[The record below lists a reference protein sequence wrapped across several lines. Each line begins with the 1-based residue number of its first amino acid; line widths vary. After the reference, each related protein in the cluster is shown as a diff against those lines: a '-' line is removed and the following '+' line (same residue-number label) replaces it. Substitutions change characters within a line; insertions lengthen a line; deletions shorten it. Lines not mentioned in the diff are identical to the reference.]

1 MSRREK
7 KDKLTREEYGDV
19 VLGVLIIFLLLVA
32 FILIYYITG
41 YIFRYTKIST
51 DLFILYN
58 QSLVAVIFT
67 LIAIYGV
74 RFLFEKKA
82 KR

>member
-1 MSRREK
+1 MSKREK
-7 KDKLTREEYGDV
+7 KDKLTREEYRDA
-19 VLGVLIIFLLLVA
+19 VLGALIIFLLLIA
-32 FILIYYITG
+32 CILVYYITG
-41 YIFRYTKIST
+41 YIFRYVKVST

-58 QSLVAVIFT
+58 QSLAAVIFT
-67 LIAIYGV
+67 LIVIYGV